1 MFHDPLRTTH
11 DYCYLVIIAFIV
23 FIAFI
28 VVIMII
34 IVTFCSVCVWS
45 AGCP

>member
-1 MFHDPLRTTH
+1 MFHDPLLTTH
-11 DYCYLVIIAFIV
+11 GYCYIVIIAFIV
-23 FIAFI
+23 FIAI
-28 VVIMII
+28 IIII